1 MKITAIIDGSQFEL
15 FAEGYK
21 KNEFYTEK
29 EFKDSLLKQLK
40 HYWESYNTACKMLS
54 DIFVF
59 ITDNTPN
66 VTEKKAEILKS
77 ENYVRNAFIIKLME
91 YLLHIEPNW
100 MEGVSCLDF
109 NQSSGVLDIWKYDNE
124 GKLIDENPYTIENW

>member
-15 FAEGYK
+15 FGEGYK
-21 KNEFYTEK
+21 NNEFYTEK

-40 HYWESYNTACKMLS
+40 HYWESYNTGCKMLS

-66 VTEKKAEILKS
+66 VTEKKDEILKS

-91 YLLHIEPNW
+91 YLLHIEPSW
-100 MEGVSCLDF
+100 MEGVSSLDF
-109 NQSSGVLDIWKYDNE
+109 NQSSGVLDIWKYDKD
-124 GKLIDENPYTIENW
+124 GKLIDKNPYTIENW